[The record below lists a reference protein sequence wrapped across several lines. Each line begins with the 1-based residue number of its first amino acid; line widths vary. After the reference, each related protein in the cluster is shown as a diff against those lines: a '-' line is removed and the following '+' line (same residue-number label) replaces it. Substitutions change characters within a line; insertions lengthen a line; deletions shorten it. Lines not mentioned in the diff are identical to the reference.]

1 MEEKNKTKI
10 KLCGMMNPPDVITA
24 AELEADYVGF
34 ILSEGFRRTIGLG
47 TFCELNSYLH
57 GSKVKKVGV
66 FVNEAIGNILEYY
79 EEELD
84 MIQLHGNEDEN
95 YIRELRQHTAKPII
109 KAFKITSAEDI
120 QNAIS
125 STADYV
131 LLDSGTGTGKTFE
144 HSLIRGIE
152 RPYFLAGGLNE
163 DNVADIINTF
173 HPYAIDASSC
183 LEIDGKKDRDKM
195 MGFVRAC
202 RLL

>member
-1 MEEKNKTKI
+1 MEEKIKTKI

-34 ILSEGFRRTIGLG
+34 ILSNGFRRTIGPG

-66 FVNEAIGNILEYY
+66 FVNEPIGNILEYY
-79 EEELD
+79 AEMLD
-84 MIQLHGNEDEN
+84 LIQLHGNEDDM
-95 YIRELRQHTAKPII
+95 YIRNLRQHTDKQII
-109 KAFKITSAEDI
+109 KAFKITSADDI
-120 QNAIS
+120 QNAVN

-144 HSLIRGIE
+144 HSLIRGID

-163 DNVADIINTF
+163 DNVADIINAF
-173 HPYAIDASSC
+173 HPYAVDASSC
-183 LEIDGKKDRDKM
+183 LEKDGKKDRDKM
-195 MGFVRAC
+195 IGFVREC
-202 RLL
+202 RK